1 MFISLLFCVIYQ
13 MQCGIISLV
22 SNRKHSTSIL
32 TPDDNFPYDLLAK
45 KTLITPDRTI
55 GMKLLTF
62 IQLPFEYMYIQLMML
77 SVGQYQDL
85 VIPVTNFQNE
95 DKGFMVLAGDVFD
108 VPIRKDIIHHVV
120 RWQLAKR
127 QQVKL

>member
-1 MFISLLFCVIYQ
+1 

-45 KTLITPDRTI
+45 KKVITPDRTI

-62 IQLPFEYMYIQLMML
+62 IQLPFDILYIHILATNWFQIITGYSEY
-77 SVGQYQDL
+77 
-85 VIPVTNFQNE
+85 
-95 DKGFMVLAGDVFD
+95 A
-108 VPIRKDIIHHVV
+108 
-120 RWQLAKR
+120 
-127 QQVKL
+127 